1 MMNKSILA
9 LCVSAALLTACSSV
23 NDEDA
28 RLADARERRATLA
41 ELDLQPSPLVKV
53 ELPKMEASDLKAAFH
68 EVLGLDI
75 PEEIKANI
83 RQRVA
88 ILELLEA
95 EEAQLNGTPG
105 SHYYNEAI
113 AALTAMIDQNPGG
126 VGNDRLLYQLAKA
139 YDLQGQQ
146 AQSFAAIERLIAEH
160 PDNDYMLEL
169 QFRRAEILFSQKR
182 YSEALASYSE
192 VIATRDNNPFYH
204 IGLYMHGW
212 SLYKMEADEQALV
225 SFTQLLD
232 ALIIAEFENIWTL
245 DEMAMLIPKGDQ
257 QLLRETFD
265 VMTLIFSYSPEGG
278 GDSIAAHYDRQGERP
293 YTYLNYQ
300 ALGEFYLEK
309 QRYTDSVDV
318 YDEFVKRNPNHPGSV
333 WFSKLK
339 MDALVMG
346 NFPTQLM
353 EEKLKFAAT
362 YELNSPYWDDKSE
375 LNKQKITPVLMD
387 LLQELAQNA
396 HADAQAKRRIVD
408 TAQNPT
414 SAQKTAMADA
424 YQQTARW
431 YQLFLSNFPG
441 HERSNEIMFYLAE
454 SYYETEQY
462 RLAAKYFEQVAYQQ
476 ENDPNGAEA
485 AYALILSQEKLLA
498 QLRSAPAISENNIL
512 LQEYKAQFILRYG
525 DDPRST
531 MVQNDII
538 QEFFK
543 EGEYEKALLYANS
556 ALENDPR
563 LTLEERISAL
573 LVIGHSHFAMED
585 YKQAEM
591 SYEKL
596 LVKYDHTLKRYSN
609 INDRL
614 AASIYRQ
621 AEEAIEAGEL
631 QQAVDHFARIIR
643 KAPDSPIRLNAQY
656 DMATYLLEM
665 EQWHNAIDQLH
676 EFRVLYPNHR
686 LSKEL
691 LTKLAFAYQQTE
703 QWEQAA
709 NYLKMIWSEKPQSE
723 ETREMLWLAA
733 ETYEKAGNRYQALR
747 SYRVYAHTYPQPLSV
762 NMEAQYKM
770 SEFYRENGDTE
781 KREFWLQK
789 LIASDNKAGEQRS
802 DRSKYLA
809 AMASINFAEQAMDQF
824 SQTKLTLPLAKSLK
838 KKRALLDTA
847 LAEYNKTLSYGV
859 AEFTTKANYQI
870 GAIYNQ
876 LAADLMNSQRPQGL
890 DELELEQYDILLEEQ
905 AFPFEDKAIAIHEQN
920 VQRSW
925 NGMYNEWI
933 QESFTALSKL
943 LPGRYDKQEV
953 IVEVVDEF
961 Y

>member
-1 MMNKSILA
+1 MNKSLLA
-9 LCVSAALLTACSSV
+9 LTISAVLLSACSSL
-23 NDEDA
+23 NEDDV
-28 RLADARERRATLA
+28 RLADAKERRSTLA
-41 ELDLQPSPLVKV
+41 QLDLQPSPLVKV
-53 ELPKMEASDLKAAFH
+53 ELPKMEASDLKTAFH
-68 EVLGLDI
+68 EVLKLDI
-75 PEEIKANI
+75 PEDVKANI
-83 RQRVA
+83 RQRLA

-95 EEAQLNGTPG
+95 EEAQLNGVPG
-105 SHYYNEAI
+105 NQYYNEAI
-113 AALTAMIDQNPGG
+113 AALTDMINQNPGG

-146 AQSFAAIERLIAEH
+146 QQSFDTITRLIEEH
-160 PDNDYMLEL
+160 PDNPYRLEL
-169 QFRRAEILFSQKR
+169 QFRQAEILFSQQR
-182 YSEALASYSE
+182 YSEALTSYTSVVQTQE
-192 VIATRDNNPFYH
+192 NNPFYH
-204 IGLYMHGW
+204 IGLYMQGW
-212 SLYKMEADEQALV
+212 SFYKIEADEQALV
-225 SFTQLLD
+225 SFTKLLD
-232 ALIIAEFENIWTL
+232 ALIIAEFDNIWTI
-245 DEMAMLIPKGDQ
+245 DEMALLIPKGDQ

-278 GDSIAAHYDRQGERP
+278 GDSIAAHYDRMGERP

-300 ALGEFYLEK
+300 DLGNFYLDK

-353 EEKLKFAAT
+353 DEKLKFAAT
-362 YELNSPYWDDKSE
+362 YELNSPYWQDKSE
-375 LNKQKITPVLMD
+375 INKEKITPVLMD

-396 HADAQAKRRIVD
+396 HAEAQAKRRIV
-408 TAQNPT
+408 TAAKNPT
-414 SAQKTAMADA
+414 NAQVNEMAEA

-462 RLAAKYFEQVAYQQ
+462 RLAGKYFEIVAYQQ
-476 ENDPNGAEA
+476 EGDPNGPEA

-498 QLRSAPAISENNIL
+498 TLRSAPAISENNVL
-512 LQEYKAQFILRYG
+512 LQDYKAQFILHYG
-525 DDPRST
+525 NDPRST

-538 QEFFK
+538 QEFFR
-543 EGEYEKALLYANS
+543 EGEYEKALLYANN
-556 ALENDPR
+556 ALQNDPR

-573 LVIGHSHFAMED
+573 LVIGHSRFAMED
-585 YKQAEM
+585 YKEAEM
-591 SYEKL
+591 TYERL
-596 LVKYDHTLKRYSN
+596 LVKYDHTLKRYNN

-621 AEEAIEAGEL
+621 AEVAVEQENL

-643 KAPDSPIRLNAQY
+643 KTPDSPIRVNAQY
-656 DMATYLLEM
+656 DMASYLMEM
-665 EQWHNAIDQLH
+665 EQWYKAIDQLH
-676 EFRVLYPNHR
+676 EFRVLYPNHK
-686 LSKEL
+686 LSEDL

-709 NYLKMIWSEKPQSE
+709 NYLKMIWAEKPNSD

-733 ETYEKAGNRYQALR
+733 ETYEKAGNRYQAMR

-762 NMEAQYKM
+762 NIEAQYKM
-770 SEFYRENGDTE
+770 SEFYRENGDTD
-781 KREFWLQK
+781 KREFWLKK

-802 DRSKYLA
+802 NRSKYLA
-809 AMASINFAEQAMDQF
+809 AMASITFAEQAMDEF
-824 SQTKLTLPLAKSLK
+824 SATKLTLPLANSLK

-847 LAEYNKTLSYGV
+847 LSEYNKTLSYGV
-859 AEFTTKANYQI
+859 ADFTTQANFQI

-876 LAADLMNSQRPQGL
+876 LASDLMNSQRPGGL

-933 QESFTALSKL
+933 QESFTALSEL